1 MTIVVMNKY
10 KYKFFL
16 FILALTMMFSGC
28 LYRPD
33 IQQGNELDDE
43 MIASISLGMTKDEV
57 ADILGRPL
65 ITDPFNR
72 DRWDYYYFL
81 KDGKTGSVTRRAL
94 FIEFVDDKVSHFKG
108 SAPTSQSESAPEED
122 AADS

>member
-1 MTIVVMNKY
+1 MINLKH
-10 KYKFFL
+10 KFFL
-16 FILALTMMFSGC
+16 FVVVLTVMSSGC

-33 IQQGNELDDE
+33 IQQGNELTDE

-57 ADILGRPL
+57 ADILGKPL

-81 KDGKTGSVTRRAL
+81 KDGKTGNVIRRTL
-94 FIEFVDDKVSHFKG
+94 FIEFIDDKISHFRG
-108 SAPTSQSESAPEED
+108 SAPASQSESVSGED
-122 AADS
+122 ATDS